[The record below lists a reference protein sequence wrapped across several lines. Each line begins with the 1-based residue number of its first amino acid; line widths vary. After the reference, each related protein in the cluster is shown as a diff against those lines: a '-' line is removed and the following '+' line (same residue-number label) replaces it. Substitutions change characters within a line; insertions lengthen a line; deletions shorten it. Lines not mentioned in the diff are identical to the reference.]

1 MFIID
6 GLYGID
12 SVKVEPTPFSE
23 TTVIFPPNNSAFSF
37 AIDKPRPKPPNF
49 CESSFSTCE
58 NLSNMVFCFWESI
71 PTPVSLTKIS
81 KKFLY
86 LSILLILGLKQF

>member
-58 NLSNMVFCFWESI
+58 NLCELFYELLKDKMPIKKVTFRSSSINAASKVFN
-71 PTPVSLTKIS
+71 
-81 KKFLY
+81 
-86 LSILLILGLKQF
+86 